1 MHDFACIMDF
11 AAVDIMTLNE
21 TFGKKVRIPFAT
33 EVKIFFHPPPLLS
46 STARNLLASQF
57 HCEYIYGQKFMVDH
71 SNSDKMRLETAMSS
85 WKHGSISSLGSFIN
99 YIDRFFGL
107 WLGLPSV

>member
-1 MHDFACIMDF
+1 MDF

-33 EVKIFFHPPPLLS
+33 EVKIFFHPPPFLS

-57 HCEYIYGQKFMVDH
+57 HHEYIYGQKFMVDH

-85 WKHGSISSLGSFIN
+85 
-99 YIDRFFGL
+99 
-107 WLGLPSV
+107 

>member
-1 MHDFACIMDF
+1 MDF

-33 EVKIFFHPPPLLS
+33 EVKIPVLPPSLPLLLS

-57 HCEYIYGQKFMVDH
+57 HHEYIYGQKFMVDH
-71 SNSDKMRLETAMSS
+71 SNSDKMRLEAALSLISNSS
-85 WKHGSISSLGSFIN
+85 STP
-99 YIDRFFGL
+99 IDKN
-107 WLGLPSV
+107 